1 MTQGE
6 ATELVNSLFRSWYP
20 SLVRYAYRLT
30 GDTALAQDVVQ
41 ESFMNLY
48 RELGAGKTIHNPR
61 AWTFCV
67 IRREIARQTRTHAF
81 HGISLDHL
89 ERGTA
94 LIGPRAN
101 DPDLLLEQDD
111 TPKILSRLSPREKEV
126 MLLRMESLK
135 CREIASELGISIN
148 SVTTLLARALKKLIP
163 MMSNRSDGMHSKE
176 EGGRVQNALPG

>member
-1 MTQGE
+1 MTQAA

-20 SLVRYAYRLT
+20 LLVRYAHRLT
-30 GDTALAQDVVQ
+30 GDAALAQDVVQ

-67 IRREIARQTRTHAF
+67 IRREIARQTRTH
-81 HGISLDHL
+81 GLYKVSLDDL
-89 ERGTA
+89 ERGTE
-94 LIGPRAN
+94 LIAPRMNA
-101 DPDLLLEQDD
+101 PDLTLEGDEAAR
-111 TPKILSRLSPREKEV
+111 ILSRLSPREKEV

-148 SVTTLLARALKKLIP
+148 SVTTLLARALKKLVP
-163 MMSNRSDGMHSKE
+163 MVPSRPEVLKAKQE
-176 EGGRVQNALPG
+176 EGRVQRALP